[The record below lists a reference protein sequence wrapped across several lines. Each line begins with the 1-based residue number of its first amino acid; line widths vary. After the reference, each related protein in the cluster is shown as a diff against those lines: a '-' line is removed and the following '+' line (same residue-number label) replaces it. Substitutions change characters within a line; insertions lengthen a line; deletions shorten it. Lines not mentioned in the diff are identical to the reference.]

1 MPQEHL
7 APIAEAKETRV
18 SEPEEPLGAPLR
30 LMTQFLRAVSENR
43 MEQALAL
50 AQTILKFEPRNAI
63 VLDYQ
68 ATLAQ
73 YINNEREL
81 ASVRE
86 GDVDD
91 DDDDNGDDDDDGGS
105 GDEADS
111 AADESSSTATGSDDG
126 STEEASAEEISGEDK
141 EEAGAPRG
149 DAPGQVAQKAS
160 RQGSSVD
167 DKQELQRLGGVL
179 RDLRKTREARSQEI
193 ESRWDEDK
201 FAASQREVEA
211 VLWKFLPDAARQ
223 AAEKRAADGA
233 PDQRHSETAK

>member
-18 SEPEEPLGAPLR
+18 SENEGPLGAPLR

-63 VLDYQ
+63 ILDYQ

-81 ASVRE
+81 ASVLE

-91 DDDDNGDDDDDGGS
+91 DDDDNGDDDGDGGS
-105 GDEADS
+105 SDETGS
-111 AADESSSTATGSDDG
+111 AADESCSTATGSDDG
-126 STEEASAEEISGEDK
+126 STEETSAEEISGEDK
-141 EEAGAPRG
+141 EVAGAPRG
-149 DAPGQVAQKAS
+149 DAPCQVAQKAS
-160 RQGSSVD
+160 RQGSMD

-211 VLWKFLPDAARQ
+211 VLWKFLPGAARQ
-223 AAEKRAADGA
+223 AAEKRAADVA

>member
-1 MPQEHL
+1 
-7 APIAEAKETRV
+7 
-18 SEPEEPLGAPLR
+18 
-30 LMTQFLRAVSENR
+30 MTQFLRAVSENR

-63 VLDYQ
+63 ILDYQ

-86 GDVDD
+86 EDADD
-91 DDDDNGDDDDDGGS
+91 DDDDNGDDNDDGGS
-105 GDEADS
+105 GDEAGN
-111 AADESSSTATGSDDG
+111 AADVSSSTATGSDDG

-141 EEAGAPRG
+141 DVAGAPRG
-149 DAPGQVAQKAS
+149 DAPCQVAQKAS
-160 RQGSSVD
+160 RQGSVH

-211 VLWKFLPDAARQ
+211 VLRKFLPDAARQ